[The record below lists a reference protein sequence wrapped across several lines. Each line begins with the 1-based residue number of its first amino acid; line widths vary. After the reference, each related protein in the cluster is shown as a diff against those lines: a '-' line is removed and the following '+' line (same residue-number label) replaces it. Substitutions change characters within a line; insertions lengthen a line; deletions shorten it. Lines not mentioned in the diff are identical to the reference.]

1 MVASDQNKVFDT
13 GDPGPVPEG
22 PQVVSD
28 PALLRM
34 QDLLIKKKE
43 GDIFKKKKKK
53 KKQKEKPELL
63 PQQANHTASQSVSVS
78 KPSILFQALTNNEEA
93 RPPRKNLGN
102 STPSPSTSSV
112 KLYPDSAT
120 QNQDQPRPPKRLF
133 KARLSF
139 DEEANLLKEVGNAS
153 TKQCLICKPPMI
165 FTKKFLLIK
174 HLKSEHG
181 LKVKTCPNCHLIFR
195 LKQFKLHKCNK
206 IVDDLYAFDEPD
218 DLPMPLLLPRR
229 KSLDDSS
236 RPSSASEEPKASTSD
251 FMAKRHKSVDF
262 SVQLK
267 EVSVPLEPL
276 ALEPISPSKR
286 VRRAP
291 SRLIEEDELQSSPTK
306 TPEKVN
312 GKTNGN
318 HNGIE
323 DQIIEATDDEVS
335 KLSEVDSAYNTDSQ
349 VSNLTL
355 TTKEVKKLDD
365 VSTSDSATESISS
378 VKTNKIQ
385 RRKGS
390 LRKASESTS
399 ESTQLNGNYWNTD
412 STRKSRKPKPEVEKS
427 DDLEQEEEHLEP
439 EEEVKKETVQTPVKE
454 VVRKHDRYYTP
465 EHRKLLMDTYERTNK
480 YPTKQDMSELAKI
493 IGVLPIKI
501 LWWYTHRRR
510 QDRRKGE
517 ISEST
522 SPSKAPKTPTKVLK
536 SPSKPIN
543 DKTPLKIPLKRKP
556 DVKAVG
562 DVNTKS
568 CLVCDA
574 KGFKKRLH
582 LVNHLRQE
590 HDLRTQFCKPC
601 NFIFKFGAAEF
612 GKRTCCVDDAQDK
625 SASVDEDLD
634 TSAEIEDDEEVPEKV
649 TPVKVLRKREKAVF
663 YSRRY
668 KNLLAEF
675 SPKKVQN
682 GNDDL
687 EGMLHKTSFLRN
699 GKLDLNYITPN
710 QLKAVEEFMFGDPTI
725 EKVFIF
731 NFFEKIRILSVCYF
745 LFSSNCAV
753 LTIFCCDLWSFDDFF
768 LVISPFFCRGPHLYP
783 FAWNVSVQRS

>member
-13 GDPGPVPEG
+13 GDPGPDPDPG
-22 PQVVSD
+22 PSQVLD

-53 KKQKEKPELL
+53 KKQKEKPDIIL
-63 PQQANHTASQSVSVS
+63 PQQANHTASVSVS
-78 KPSILFQALTNNEEA
+78 KPSILFQALTTNEEA
-93 RPPRKNLGN
+93 RPPRKNLG
-102 STPSPSTSSV
+102 TPSPSTSASSSV
-112 KLYPDSAT
+112 KFD
-120 QNQDQPRPPKRLF
+120 NNHDHQPRPPKRLF

-139 DEEANLLKEVGNAS
+139 DEDANLLKEVGNLVGAS
-153 TKQCLICKPPMI
+153 KQCLICKP
-165 FTKKFLLIK
+165 FWVTSKKFLLIK
-174 HLKSEHG
+174 HLKSQHE
-181 LKVKTCPNCHLIFR
+181 LKVKTCGNCHLIFR

-206 IVDDLYAFDEPD
+206 ILDDLYAFDEPD

-236 RPSSASEEPKASTSD
+236 RPSSTEEPKVSSSD
-251 FMAKRHKSVDF
+251 FLAKRHKSVDF
-262 SVQLK
+262 SVQNK
-267 EVSVPLEPL
+267 EVSVALEPLEP
-276 ALEPISPSKR
+276 LEPISPSKR

-306 TPEKVN
+306 TPEKSSLTPEKVN
-312 GKTNGN
+312 GTNGN

-323 DQIIEATDDEVS
+323 DNAVIEATDDEVS

-349 VSNLTL
+349 ASNL
-355 TTKEVKKLDD
+355 TTKEVKKKLLDD

-378 VKTNKIQ
+378 VIKTNKIQ

-399 ESTQLNGNYWNTD
+399 ESTQSTQLNGNYWNTD
-412 STRKSRKPKPEVEKS
+412 STRKSRKPKPEEEEQ
-427 DDLEQEEEHLEP
+427 LEQESNDK
-439 EEEVKKETVQTPVKE
+439 EEEVKNEVTIQTPVKE

-517 ISEST
+517 DS

-536 SPSKPIN
+536 TPSKITN
-543 DKTPLKIPLKRKP
+543 DKTPVKIPLKRKP
-556 DVKAVG
+556 DVNAVG
-562 DVNTKS
+562 DVNKKS
-568 CLVCDA
+568 CLVCNA
-574 KGFKKRLH
+574 GGFKKRLH

-590 HDLRTQFCKPC
+590 HDLRIQFCKPC
-601 NFIFKFGAAEF
+601 NFVFKFGADF
-612 GKRTCCVDDAQDK
+612 RNHTCLLDNDQDK
-625 SASVDEDLD
+625 SASVDEGD
-634 TSAEIEDDEEVPEKV
+634 EIEEDDDNDQEEVPEV
-649 TPVKVLRKREKAVF
+649 QTPIKSLKKREKAVF

-687 EGMLHKTSFLRN
+687 EEMLHKTSFLRN

-725 EKVFIF
+725 EKVFIYF
-731 NFFEKIRILSVCYF
+731 ILKTIRILSVLLTFC
-745 LFSSNCAV
+745 FSSSNRP
-753 LTIFCCDLWSFDDFF
+753 SFYRFF
-768 LVISPFFCRGPHLYP
+768 FGGFFI
-783 FAWNVSVQRS
+783 